1 MNNKKAYMGLAVF
14 MLIIASCFVPS
25 VLSENSSAPI
35 QTNSVTPFAEGD
47 PQNMS
52 VSLVTPILNE
62 TITNDMNVSF
72 TFYPSI
78 NGTDQITGASL
89 WVNGSRVTY
98 NQTAI
103 APWANNTIYY
113 RLAGNGTYLWNIKLE
128 NSSDIISAPADYSLT
143 IAVPEPIGIS
153 VRLVSPANGTTV
165 SNTYNVSFVFVPKN
179 NGTDQLESAQ
189 LFIDGN
195 RVEYNQ
201 TKVVANEENA
211 IYHEL
216 STNGTYRWN
225 IRLYNSTNFVTS
237 TDSYN
242 FTLAV
247 NPTPTATP
255 TPTPIPTAVPTVA
268 PTPTAHPTATPTPTP
283 APGIGLDLWT
293 LIIVA
298 VIVFSVVLIV
308 TILLLRRRK

>member
-1 MNNKKAYMGLAVF
+1 MNNKNAYMGLAVF

-47 PQNMS
+47 PENMS
-52 VSLVTPILNE
+52 VTLLAPVLNA
-62 TITNDMNVSF
+62 TIDKDMNVSF
-72 TFYPSI
+72 TFLPAI
-78 NGTDQITGASL
+78 NGTSQLTGASL
-89 WVNGSRVTY
+89 WINGSRAEY
-98 NQTAI
+98 NQSAI
-103 APWANNTIYY
+103 TPWANNTIYHKFSD
-113 RLAGNGTYLWNIKLE
+113 NGIYLWNIKLE
-128 NSSDIISAPADYSLT
+128 NTTSIISATEDYNLT
-143 IAVPEPIGIS
+143 VAVPEPTGIS
-153 VRLVSPANGTTV
+153 VTLVAPTNGTTV
-165 SNTYNVSFVFVPKN
+165 SSSYNVSFTFLPKN
-179 NGTDQLESAQ
+179 NGTDQLASAQ
-189 LFIDGN
+189 LFINNN

-201 TKVVANEENA
+201 TKIVADQNNI
-211 IYHEL
+211 IYYEL
-216 STNGTYRWN
+216 TNGTYIWN
-225 IRLYNSTNFVTS
+225 IRLYNSTNFVTA
-237 TDSYN
+237 TDNYN

-255 TPTPIPTAVPTVA
+255 TPTPTAVPTVA

-283 APGIGLDLWT
+283 APGIGSDLWT